1 MKFNI
6 LYLFLNLISILKV
19 MKNDENGIEHAK
31 IMWLWEVAK
40 QNIHLKCKFLKM
52 IQLLIMWRDILF
64 HVPSHLIINSL
75 TNLLIE
81 PTKN

>member
-31 IMWLWEVAK
+31 IM
-40 QNIHLKCKFLKM
+40 
-52 IQLLIMWRDILF
+52 
-64 HVPSHLIINSL
+64 
-75 TNLLIE
+75 
-81 PTKN
+81 